1 MIGYWFDWSDHSDHS
16 IVGIVRESDPICIR
30 TFFGIVTMANL
41 CGSIERVC
49 NLDTDVALS
58 WSRNWFYR
66 KCIVSQKTFA

>member
-1 MIGYWFDWSDHSDHS
+1 MATR
-16 IVGIVRESDPICIR
+16 VRKAFR
-30 TFFGIVTMANL
+30 KNLFGIVTMANL

-49 NLDTDVALS
+49 NLDTDVTLS